1 VDEPHDS
8 SLDALLPLD
17 GEVFVIDPSGNHWVK
32 FEVKR
37 VASSPERPH
46 GLRYSLTLHDGKGE
60 RLVGFDNAHP
70 MTSGSGPGAKQAAAF
85 DHKHRLRTIRPL
97 RIRRCRKPVGRFLD
111 RSRSG
116 AGAAR
121 SKAMT
126 TLKIGIASP
135 ADYKAR
141 TMAIA
146 RGELKQSAQGPKVW
160 FTSIESLAKVLSDRN
175 RELLALI
182 AKEKPE
188 SLQALVERTGR
199 AKSNLSRTLKTMERY
214 GLVRFEKRP
223 NRALAPRVNYD
234 DIRLDLS
241 LRAQAA

>member
-1 VDEPHDS
+1 
-8 SLDALLPLD
+8 
-17 GEVFVIDPSGNHWVK
+17 
-32 FEVKR
+32 
-37 VASSPERPH
+37 
-46 GLRYSLTLHDGKGE
+46 
-60 RLVGFDNAHP
+60 
-70 MTSGSGPGAKQAAAF
+70 M
-85 DHKHRLRTIRPL
+85 
-97 RIRRCRKPVGRFLD
+97 
-111 RSRSG
+111 
-116 AGAAR
+116 
-121 SKAMT
+121 
-126 TLKIGIASP
+126 
-135 ADYKAR
+135 
-141 TMAIA
+141 
-146 RGELKQSAQGPKVW
+146 
-160 FTSIESLAKVLSDRN
+160 LSDRN